1 MDFETADAIR
11 LQILTNPDPIVAA
24 LELGDLLATDAE
36 FYAALHAREIAP
48 GIHIN
53 NPGPDPAKTAAKL
66 VARAQ
71 SATADYVDG
80 MKNPKRNPV
89 EAAIRAKGKWSSRV
103 QQAITDNNYEKGVRK
118 QDYSEAVAIATGDG
132 GSAFAAGISK
142 RAAKI
147 QRVHADLM
155 PRLGALSQAIQNMP
169 QDTDAQREQRL
180 LAARKGAIA
189 IGKQRKGGGGG
200 G

>member
-1 MDFETADAIR
+1 MDFETADALR
-11 LQILTNPDPIVAA
+11 RGYLANPDPIAA
-24 LELGDLLATDAE
+24 AVELGERLATDHE

-66 VARAQ
+66 VSRAQ
-71 SATADYVDG
+71 ASTGDYVDG
-80 MKNPKRNPV
+80 MRNPKRNPV
-89 EAAIRAKGKWSSRV
+89 EAAIRAKGKWGSRV
-103 QQAITDNNYEKGVRK
+103 QEAIVNDNYAKGVRK
-118 QDYSEAVAIATGDG
+118 QDYTEAVAIATGDG
-132 GSAFAAGISK
+132 GSAYSAGVSK
-142 RAAKI
+142 RVAKI

-189 IGKQRKGGGGG
+189 IGKARKGGGAGA
-200 G
+200 

>member
-1 MDFETADAIR
+1 MDFETANAIR
-11 LQILTNPDPIVAA
+11 LQMLANPDPIAAA
-24 LELGDLLATDAE
+24 LELGERLATDAD

-89 EAAIRAKGKWSSRV
+89 EAAIRAKGKYASRV
-103 QQAITDNNYEKGVRK
+103 QEAIANNNYEKGVRK

-132 GSAFAAGISK
+132 GSAFAAGITK
-142 RAAKI
+142 RQAKI
-147 QRVHADLM
+147 ARVHADLM

-169 QDTDAQREQRL
+169 QDTDGQREQRL
-180 LAARKGAIA
+180 LAARRGAIA
-189 IGKQRKGGGGG
+189 IGKARKGGVAG
-200 G
+200 